1 MHGIL
6 QARILEWV
14 AISSSGDLS
23 DLRIEPPPA
32 VCPAL
37 AGGFFTTEPPGNPST
52 NDSKGFCFFLSCFLS
67 FFKKVDG
74 RQFNETL
81 VSLIFLSYHPII
93 KLHPLG
99 HHMSQDSY

>member
-52 NDSKGFCFFLSCFLS
+52 NDSKGFFF
-67 FFKKVDG
+67 FFCLAFCLFSRRWMADNSM
-74 RQFNETL
+74 RL
-81 VSLIFLSYHPII
+81 
-93 KLHPLG
+93 
-99 HHMSQDSY
+99 